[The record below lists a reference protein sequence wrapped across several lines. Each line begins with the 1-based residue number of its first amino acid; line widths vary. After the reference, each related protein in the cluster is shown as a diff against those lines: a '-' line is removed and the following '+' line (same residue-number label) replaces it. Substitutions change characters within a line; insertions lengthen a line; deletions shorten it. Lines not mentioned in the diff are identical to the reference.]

1 MKFLSRQNGIRGGS
15 GTCGKHSSAAFTLVE
30 IMMALAIFGLVL
42 TSIYACWTLIVRS
55 AKVSQAATARVQR
68 QRVAIRTIEEA
79 LYCARSFAADLE
91 HYGFEAED
99 GDDAMLSFA
108 AYLPQSFP
116 RSGKFGDF
124 NVRRVI
130 FSLENAPEGGRQ
142 LVLRQFPV
150 LMDMDEDE
158 QNHPLVL
165 GKNVE
170 KMTIEFWD
178 ARKADF
184 VEKWDQTNSLP
195 QMVKVTLEFSDPNQ
209 RYNYSAQHDVVAR
222 VVKIPTTTVPVI
234 WQTPNKPGGNPA
246 QPVPIVRPGQP
257 PPPQ

>member
-1 MKFLSRQNGIRGGS
+1 
-15 GTCGKHSSAAFTLVE
+15 
-30 IMMALAIFGLVL
+30 MALAIFGLVL

-124 NVRRVI
+124 NVR
-130 FSLENAPEGGRQ
+130 
-142 LVLRQFPV
+142 QFPV
-150 LMDMDEDE
+150 LMDIDEDE
-158 QNHPLVL
+158 KNHPLVL

-170 KMTIEFWD
+170 KMTVEFWD
-178 ARKADF
+178 TRKADF